1 MAKSIIEVQISEV
14 PSKHYLW
21 KQDGNFTR
29 KNVTSKLSEAAAA
42 IVYSIRMASNFKDT
56 EHSTT

>member
-21 KQDGNFTR
+21 KQNGNFTR
-29 KNVTSKLSEAAAA
+29 KNVTSEQSEAAAA
-42 IVYSIRMASNFKDT
+42 I
-56 EHSTT
+56 